1 MLDSLL
7 EERVIWF
14 LFRLLRKEETMLYG
28 LARNWWLVA
37 LRGAAG
43 ILFGI
48 LAFVWPGATLSALIM
63 LLGAY
68 LFIDGI
74 TTIAHSIVMRNNVQ
88 HWWLELI
95 EGIATVLF
103 GALTL
108 FWPEIT
114 GLLLLSLIAIWSII
128 TGVIEILAA
137 LRLRKVIDNEWSLIV
152 AGGFSA
158 ADLPHGRGYLDR
170 LYYRQLR
177 DYFRGANADAGLPP
191 APL

>member
-1 MLDSLL
+1 
-7 EERVIWF
+7 
-14 LFRLLRKEETMLYG
+14 MLYG

-74 TTIAHSIVMRNNVQ
+74 TTIAHSIVMLNNVQ
-88 HWWLELI
+88 LWWLELI

-152 AGGFSA
+152 AGSFSVLFGLLLLIFPMA
-158 ADLPHGRGYLDR
+158 GVISIAFIIGSYAIIFGVLTLMLAFR
-170 LYYRQLR
+170 LRRFKNDSSLHHPMS
-177 DYFRGANADAGLPP
+177 GAI
-191 APL
+191 